1 MKRLRKEKISEKT
14 VITATPQDQAIA
26 NIYEISNNKIVAGVD
41 YTVSELITMTI
52 VPSSNA
58 TTVML
63 ANYLSD
69 NDPDAFLD
77 RMNAKAQELGM
88 TNTKWSMPAVQ
99 RRFLSRDITIL
110 RITIIL
116 SAIRQQPVIWRF
128 WPTTLSTT
136 ILRF

>member
-1 MKRLRKEKISEKT
+1 M
-14 VITATPQDQAIA
+14 
-26 NIYEISNNKIVAGVD
+26 D

-88 TNTKWSMPAVQ
+88 TNTKWFNASGAAAISFKGYYNPQ
-99 RRFLSRDITIL
+99 N
-110 RITIIL
+110 TIIL
-116 SAIRQQPVIWRF
+116 SAIKQQPVIWRF
-128 WPTTLSTT
+128 WLTILSIT